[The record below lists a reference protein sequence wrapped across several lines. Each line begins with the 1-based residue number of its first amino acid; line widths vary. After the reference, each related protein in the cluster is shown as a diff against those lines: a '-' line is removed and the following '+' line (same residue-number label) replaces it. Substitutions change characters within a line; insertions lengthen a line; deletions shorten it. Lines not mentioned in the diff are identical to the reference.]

1 MKTLGLLF
9 LAVVLTAC
17 STAYYNTME
26 KFGVHK
32 REILMDRVVEARDT
46 QEDAQEQ
53 FKSALEQFK
62 SVVKVDGG
70 ELEKVYQ
77 RLNSEYEK
85 SDAAANEIRDQIA
98 GIESVADALFDEW
111 EDELKEYSDR
121 SLRNDSEQKLKATRA
136 KYSQLVK
143 AMKQAED
150 RLTPVLST
158 MYDQVLYLK
167 HNLNAR
173 AVRAL
178 QDEVIAIDRDVQVLL
193 QAMSESIEQAD
204 VFIREMKEQS

>member
-32 REILMDRVVEARDT
+32 REILMDRVIEARDT